1 MKEKGEVEA
10 LARMIDIDASTLVWM
25 SLPPPLIVEPVPIP
39 PRYVFFPLTDDEWE
53 AISPHW
59 ATHNQARTDPR
70 DIVNGLLKIA
80 STGCGWRDSPEFAT
94 DEALR
99 QQWQRRKKS
108 GVLGKLPELLKG
120 RVGDVRLRQFEQL
133 ARW

>member
-10 LARMIDIDASTLVWM
+10 LARMAGIDPGTLSWM
-25 SLPPPLIVEPVPIP
+25 SQPPPPIVEPAEIP
-39 PRYVFFPLTDDEWE
+39 PRYVYAPLTDNEWE
-53 AISPHW
+53 VISPHW
-59 ATHNQARTDPR
+59 PTHNQARTAPR

-80 STGCGWRDSPEFAT
+80 STGCGWRDAPEFAT

-108 GVLGKLPELLKG
+108 GVLGMSYTIQVPLKWDDNSVSRTDSWG
-120 RVGDVRLRQFEQL
+120 
-133 ARW
+133 